1 VREANLDHPFRILGS
16 GRTATAGSDDHIR
29 DMVEQ
34 VLFTSPGERVNRP
47 DFGCGLRQQ
56 VFAANSDALATVTQL
71 LVHGSLQRW
80 LGDVIE
86 VRDVRIVNDGERL
99 SVEVVY
105 RRVDTG
111 DSQRA
116 TFSMEVPG

>member
-1 VREANLDHPFRILGS
+1 MGETNLGAPFRILGS
-16 GRTATAGSDDHIR
+16 GRAATAGSDEHIR
-29 DMVEQ
+29 GMVAQ
-34 VLFTSPGERVNRP
+34 VLFTAPGERVNRP

-56 VFAANSDALATVTQL
+56 AFAANSDALATVTQL

-86 VRDVRIVNDGERL
+86 VRDVRIRNEEERL
-99 SVEVVY
+99 LVEVVY

-116 TFSMEVPG
+116 TFAVEVPG